1 MNSVNS
7 AISITARGNWV
18 LIKLPKELISRAV
31 LKSLVSKAGLDLET
45 ALLSEFEKGRQDF
58 EADKL
63 KPIDSLSELI

>member
-1 MNSVNS
+1 M
-7 AISITARGNWV
+7 
-18 LIKLPKELISRAV
+18 